1 MESFTVGGMTE
12 MEIHNISGPETIRAF
27 TPVSAESIENASILT
42 SNAIVMQLLHISY
55 MTKVSLNGDCWFS
68 LLTIVSF
75 DFPELKCAGV
85 VTKKAS
91 LPITQLNFGQ
101 TTTGVHTLG
110 KFECSG
116 DAIVTGMPTSC
127 EDLLKIGHKMTGF
140 YSVMG
145 KKMVETI
152 YCDFTKSL
160 SDPGKNQCHFE
171 TIIG

>member
-1 MESFTVGGMTE
+1 MT
-12 MEIHNISGPETIRAF
+12 T
-27 TPVSAESIENASILT
+27 
-42 SNAIVMQLLHISY
+42 
-55 MTKVSLNGDCWFS
+55 VSLNGDCWFS